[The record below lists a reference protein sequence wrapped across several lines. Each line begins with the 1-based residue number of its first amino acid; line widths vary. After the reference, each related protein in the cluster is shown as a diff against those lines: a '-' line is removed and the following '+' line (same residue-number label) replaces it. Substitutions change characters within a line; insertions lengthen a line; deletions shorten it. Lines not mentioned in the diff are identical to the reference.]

1 MNTLPLKLDVVLEN
15 APGHLGS
22 LWYNL
27 CQAENELA
35 QRLKDLPL
43 GTALVLSTDAW
54 FLNEEDQHM
63 VLIHAQY
70 RDGELTEATSRFDIS
85 LECVDVEEEA
95 LEYYIDQVGEAL
107 QSFNPLDLSSKIA
120 KLISTF

>member
-1 MNTLPLKLDVVLEN
+1 MNTLPLKLDAVLED

-22 LWYNL
+22 LWHNL

-43 GTALVLSTDAW
+43 GTALVLNTDAW
-54 FLNEEDQHM
+54 FLNVEDEHL
-63 VLIHAQY
+63 VLCHANY
-70 RDGELTEATSRFDIS
+70 IDEALTEVTSRFDIGLS
-85 LECVDVEEEA
+85 WIDVEEEA
-95 LEYYIDQVGEAL
+95 LEYYIDQIGEAL